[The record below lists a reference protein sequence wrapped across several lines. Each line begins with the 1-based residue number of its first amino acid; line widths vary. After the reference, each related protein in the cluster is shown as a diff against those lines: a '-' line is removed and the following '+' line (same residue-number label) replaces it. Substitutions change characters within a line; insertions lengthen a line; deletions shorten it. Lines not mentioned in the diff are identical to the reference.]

1 MTSSFWY
8 LPAGCLGA
16 MLFLSGCTVDT
27 AALANVINQ
36 VQAELES
43 AKATPAGSTPTT
55 GTGAGQALV
64 DDVAPPSDD
73 GASPADWGRPQGGM
87 RPGGSPPSGQGRGF
101 EGVLPTEGAAPP
113 NATPDEPL
121 PDQAGATPGG
131 RPRQRR

>member
-36 VQAELES
+36 VQAELEN
-43 AKATPAGSTPTT
+43 AKATTAGSTPTT

-64 DDVAPPSDD
+64 DDAAPPSDD
-73 GASPADWGRPQGGM
+73 GVSRTDWVRPQGGM
-87 RPGGSPPSGQGRGF
+87 RPGGSPPSGRGRSF
-101 EGVLPTEGAAPP
+101 EGVPPTEGAAPQH
-113 NATPDEPL
+113 ATPDEPP
-121 PDQAGATPGG
+121 PDQAGAPPAG